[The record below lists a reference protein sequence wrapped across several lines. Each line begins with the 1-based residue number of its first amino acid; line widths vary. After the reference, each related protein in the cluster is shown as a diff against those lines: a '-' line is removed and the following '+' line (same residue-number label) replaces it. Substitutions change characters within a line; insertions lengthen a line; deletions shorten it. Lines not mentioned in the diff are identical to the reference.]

1 MVSLKENKEISR
13 GRFILAKT
21 NTEIDH
27 LMRTQTEIKLGRAL
41 KKDYLC
47 YICDEGKL
55 LKQF

>member
-27 LMRTQTEIKLGRAL
+27 LMSTQTEIKLGRAL
-41 KKDYLC
+41 KKV
-47 YICDEGKL
+47 ICAIFAMRENC
-55 LKQF
+55 

>member
-1 MVSLKENKEISR
+1 MSLKENKEISR